1 MTEIDQLVQNLAGGY
16 RAVVGENA
24 CKLSEGQKQRIA
36 IARAIIKR
44 PKILIL
50 DEAMSSLDS
59 ESEELLLARL
69 KEFQDKQA
77 LIITVSHR
85 LSTVMQA
92 DLVYYLE
99 KPDNIIIDTPLNLL
113 EKNPGFANLFAAQS
127 RICV

>member
-1 MTEIDQLVQNLAGGY
+1 M
-16 RAVVGENA
+16 VGENA

-99 KPDNIIIDTPLNLL
+99 KPDNIIIDTPLSLL
-113 EKNPGFANLFAAQS
+113 EKNTGFANLFSSQS
-127 RICV
+127 KICV